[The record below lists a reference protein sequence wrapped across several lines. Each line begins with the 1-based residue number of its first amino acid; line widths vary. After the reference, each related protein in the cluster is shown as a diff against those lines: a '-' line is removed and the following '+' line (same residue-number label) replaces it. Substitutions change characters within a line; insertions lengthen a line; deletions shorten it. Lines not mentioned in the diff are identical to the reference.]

1 MLKPIVI
8 EIKST
13 DQTKN
18 SNTIKLTQEDLRGL
32 QGIIKRQL
40 ELELWKQRALKAEA
54 KLDKIRALVDKHF
67 GGVG

>member
-1 MLKPIVI
+1 MI

-32 QGIIKRQL
+32 L

-54 KLDKIRALVDKHF
+54 KLEHVKKLVDKHL
-67 GGVG
+67 GYES

>member
-1 MLKPIVI
+1 MPKPIVI

-13 DQTKN
+13 DQTEN

-54 KLDKIRALVDKHF
+54 KLEHVKKLVDKHL
-67 GGVG
+67 GYES